1 MRRTA
6 NVPQRTA
13 SAALLVPVLTC
24 TSDDEVLPC
33 PVVAVTGALDAD
45 VVRIA
50 IGSIEVATHVRSG
63 TGLWA
68 GVFGSIPCV
77 ATIVG
82 GRCAS

>member
-24 TSDDEVLPC
+24 TSDHEVLPC

-77 ATIVG
+77 ATIVN